1 VAVSVREDLDFFLTK
16 VKLVSYVY
24 RANIVLTFSFSEKI
38 WLLPLLLCRFHS
50 IVPRKNL
57 SVLVS
62 TFSFSEK
69 NWLPAFLLSRFHS
82 VVPIK
87 NLFVLVFTFSFPEKN
102 WLLSFLL
109 SILCSRSQKKFA
121 LLPFLLS
128 HFYIIVPRK
137 NLFVLIFTFSFR
149 KKISLFLFPEKFIL
163 SSVTRNSRP
172 IYSSTMGDEAC
183 VIFLSFSGC

>member
-16 VKLVSYVY
+16 VKLVSYVH

-38 WLLPLLLCRFHS
+38 WLLPFLLCRFHS

-87 NLFVLVFTFSFPEKN
+87 NLFVLVFTFSFAEKN
-102 WLLSFLL
+102 WLLSLLL
-109 SILCSRSQKKFA
+109 SILCSRSQKKFGCCRSYF
-121 LLPFLLS
+121 LISVLSFLEKTCLFLFLLS
-128 HFYIIVPRK
+128 RSGKKYLCFCSQK
-137 NLFVLIFTFSFR
+137 NLF
-149 KKISLFLFPEKFIL
+149 
-163 SSVTRNSRP
+163 SVP
-172 IYSSTMGDEAC
+172 
-183 VIFLSFSGC
+183 